1 MFFLDDTLESIFAQS
16 RVSAAQ
22 CVIYQFRSR
31 DYTISYFHSGDNDFL
46 FTNFSFEFKPQFRF
60 CHFRNIVERC
70 FHRIAT
76 TYFVRD
82 SLIVSFYFFSLEHS
96 TLSFSFTA
104 IPFQNRSNFYYSFF
118 LEILFREFTING
130 SRNFTTYCFQH
141 LWSNSEV
148 VRWQGTHFLA
158 RREKCN
164 NNCHE

>member
-1 MFFLDDTLESIFAQS
+1 MKVADGVISTSELVNNTLGSANPALGEDAFQRIIKEKHDANIMFLIQQAN
-16 RVSAAQ
+16 
-22 CVIYQFRSR
+22 IRSSELK
-31 DYTISYFHSGDNDFL
+31 TAK
-46 FTNFSFEFKPQFRF
+46 EFNKEVA
-60 CHFRNIVERC
+60 NIVERC

-148 VRWQGTHFLA
+148 VR
-158 RREKCN
+158 
-164 NNCHE
+164 